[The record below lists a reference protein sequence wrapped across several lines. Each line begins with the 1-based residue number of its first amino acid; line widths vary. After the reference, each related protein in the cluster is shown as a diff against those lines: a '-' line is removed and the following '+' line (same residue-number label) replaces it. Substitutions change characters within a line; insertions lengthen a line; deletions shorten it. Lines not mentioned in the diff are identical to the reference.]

1 MNKEY
6 TKLRKEIGTQAQVA
20 KELEVDKATISKRD
34 TGAYKITRE
43 AFLAIKGLRSEL
55 GNG

>member
-20 KELEVDKATISKRD
+20 KELEVDKATISKRE
-34 TGAYKITRE
+34 TGAYRITKE
-43 AFLAIKGLRSEL
+43 AFLAIKRLRTEL
-55 GNG
+55 QDN